1 MERADMLLPYRGGV
15 KANLYVPVPPKW
27 PAEACKH
34 DQIWIETFQ
43 STKGDKV
50 VVFGVFL
57 KFIELD
63 SSAFQASEHIA
74 QTYAEMRN
82 TEASQ

>member
-1 MERADMLLPYRGGV
+1 MIRFGLRDFKVLREIQV
-15 KANLYVPVPPKW
+15 
-27 PAEACKH
+27 
-34 DQIWIETFQ
+34 Q
-43 STKGDKV
+43 V

-57 KFIELD
+57 KSIELG